1 MQNIFTGI
9 DIRLQCHEQVLCEVI
24 LLHLRFAHSGLKKV
38 KINSVNFDEI
48 SLLFIFP
55 KRLWTY
61 HNFHQGWWNSYLEI
75 YFKIFLYIFMSAL
88 SMRTTFAL
96 GKKCFPWKKIQ
107 FLLALSGI
115 RTPKLQE
122 PSLCYLA
129 DFFEYYVILVSL
141 HPLCICYSSH

>member
-1 MQNIFTGI
+1 M
-9 DIRLQCHEQVLCEVI
+9 
-24 LLHLRFAHSGLKKV
+24 
-38 KINSVNFDEI
+38 
-48 SLLFIFP
+48 
-55 KRLWTY
+55 WTY

-96 GKKCFPWKKIQ
+96 RKKCFPWKKIQ

-141 HPLCICYSSH
+141 HPLFASKNKEGKYLHSTTIMEQVNHQLISFISLVPRDLTLSKFEGDFPGR

>member
-1 MQNIFTGI
+1 MT
-9 DIRLQCHEQVLCEVI
+9 
-24 LLHLRFAHSGLKKV
+24 LRFLKTRLKMSNPYPHDV
-38 KINSVNFDEI
+38 HIY
-48 SLLFIFP
+48 LP

-141 HPLCICYSSH
+141 HPLCAFQNGASLRFFFFG